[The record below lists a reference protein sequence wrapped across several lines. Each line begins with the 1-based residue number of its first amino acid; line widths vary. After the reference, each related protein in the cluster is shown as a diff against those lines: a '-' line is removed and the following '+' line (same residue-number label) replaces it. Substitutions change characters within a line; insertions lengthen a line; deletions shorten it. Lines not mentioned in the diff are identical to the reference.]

1 MIRTQIQLT
10 EEQSHLLHEEARRSG
25 KSVAEIV
32 RRSVDGYLERERSAA
47 PGAASRLA
55 AGQVAGLFRSGKS
68 DVAEQHDA
76 YLDESYS
83 T

>member
-10 EEQSHLLHEEARRSG
+10 EEQARLLHDEARRSG
-25 KSVAEIV
+25 KSVAEII

-47 PGAASRLA
+47 PRTASRLSA
-55 AGQVAGLFRSGKS
+55 VQVVGLFHSGEN

-76 YLDESYS
+76 YLEEGYS
-83 T
+83 A